1 MAIATGTAAL
11 IAAGV
16 AAAGSVATGVMSSS
30 ASKSAASTA
39 AAASDRAAAQQDAQ
53 YQQTREDLLPF
64 TQSGQS
70 AVGRLNALFGLSAPQ
85 AASTPAPAAQPQTI
99 SAAYS
104 GGSVPDGLRFM
115 PPEMVS
121 NGESGSYQM
130 PGRLVDITTGQ
141 IVAEGNTAQEAMAS
155 VGLNA
160 PQQVQQQA
168 APQATAMP
176 MSNAGAM
183 PGAGSS
189 VTPYAPPNGGVFV
202 PTNGTDFTGQTEFRL
217 TPEQL
222 AQTPGYQ
229 FALSEGN
236 KGIMASSAARGG
248 LLSGASIKAAQRFAV
263 GLADNTYM
271 NQANVFGQN
280 YNRAATQF
288 GDNYNR
294 QNNLFATNLNA
305 STALNDQ
312 YFAKNVSPLFDLA
325 KMGAGAAAQTGQIGS
340 DSARAAGGFI
350 QAGGVNQASGQMAAS
365 NAMTGGFSQAANNLL
380 YGMGRYNAGGSSAP
394 TTYSSGNAYDPY
406 YYGAGSAIN

>member
-1 MAIATGTAAL
+1 MAIASGTAAL

-16 AAAGSVATGVMSSS
+16 GAAGSIASGVMSSS
-30 ASKSAASTA
+30 SAKSAASTA
-39 AAASDRAAAQQDAQ
+39 AASSDRAAAVQEAR
-53 YQQTREDLLPF
+53 YNQTRDDLMPF

-85 AASTPAPAAQPQTI
+85 AAPAPAPVAQPQTF
-99 SAAYS
+99 APAMTGNS
-104 GGSVPDGLRFM
+104 GNTGNGGLPEGTRFM
-115 PPEMVS
+115 PPEMAS
-121 NGESGSYQM
+121 NGESGSYQI
-130 PGRLVDITTGQ
+130 PGRLVDTVYGNI
-141 IVAEGNTAQEAMAS
+141 IAEGNTLQEAMSAA
-155 VGLNA
+155 GLSA
-160 PQQVQQQA
+160 PQVTQQQVQQQP
-168 APQATAMP
+168 APQMQPA
-176 MSNAGAM
+176 SAGAM

-189 VTPYAPPNGGVFV
+189 VTPYAPPNGGVFT
-202 PTNGTDFTGQTEFRL
+202 PAGGTDFTGQTEFRL

-222 AQTPGYQ
+222 AATPGYQ

-248 LLSGASIKAAQRFAV
+248 LLSGASIKAAQRFAT

-271 NQANVFGQN
+271 NQASVFGQN

-312 YFAKNVSPLFDLA
+312 YFTRNISPLFDLA
-325 KMGAGAAAQTGQIGS
+325 KMGAGAATQTGQIGS

-380 YGMGRYNAGGSSAP
+380 YGLGRYNTSQNQWADATDTGGWD
-394 TTYSSGNAYDPY
+394 Y
-406 YYGAGSAIN
+406 